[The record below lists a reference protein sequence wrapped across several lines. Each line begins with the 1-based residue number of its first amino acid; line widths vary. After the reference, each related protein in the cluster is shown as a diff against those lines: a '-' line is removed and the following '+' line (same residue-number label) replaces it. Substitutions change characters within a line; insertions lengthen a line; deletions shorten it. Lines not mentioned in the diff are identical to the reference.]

1 MAKLQKKISIGIIGG
16 TGLYNIDGFE
26 NKKDIKIKTPF
37 GDPSDAITTGTLEG
51 RPVAFLPRHGIG
63 HRILPSE
70 LPQQAN
76 IWALKSLGV
85 EYIFGVSA
93 VGSLK
98 EKIVPRDIVLP
109 DQIIDKTHK
118 RPGTF
123 FGDGLVVHVSF
134 AEPFCEKLRKI
145 IFQASKKVKCKVH
158 NGGIYVCMEGP
169 LFSTRA
175 ESNLHRSWGASVIGM
190 TVIPE
195 AKLAREA
202 EICYATM
209 ALATDYDCWRE
220 EEEAVTCDA
229 VLETLKTNGETAK
242 KILKEAIKLVPEKR
256 DCHCANALSTSIVTP
271 KNLVPKKTYDK
282 VKLFVGKY
290 MDKK

>member
-1 MAKLQKKISIGIIGG
+1 MDKIRIGIIGG
-16 TGLYNIDGFE
+16 TGLYNIEGFD
-26 NKKDIKIKTPF
+26 NKKELDIITPF
-37 GDPSDAITTGTLEG
+37 GRPSDKIITGKLCG
-51 RPVAFLPRHGIG
+51 KKVAFLPRHGVG

-70 LPQQAN
+70 LPQLAN

-85 EYIFGVSA
+85 EYILAVSA

-98 EKIVPRDIVLP
+98 QEIVPRHIVLP
-109 DQIIDKTHK
+109 DQIIDKTFK
-118 RPGTF
+118 RPNTF
-123 FGDGLVVHVSF
+123 FGNGIVVHVSF
-134 AEPFCEKLRKI
+134 AEPFCNKLRKLVYD
-145 IFQASKKVKCKVH
+145 ASKKVECTVH

-202 EICYATM
+202 EICYASI
-209 ALATDYDCWRE
+209 ALATDYDCWHE
-220 EEEAVTCDA
+220 EHDAVTCDA
-229 VLETLKTNGETAK
+229 VLETLKTNSETAK
-242 KILKEAIKLVPEKR
+242 KILKEAIAMIPDDRDCVCASALATSLVTPRELVP
-256 DCHCANALSTSIVTP
+256 DTTY
-271 KNLVPKKTYDK
+271 KNVQL
-282 VKLFVGKY
+282 LVGKY